1 MNKKY
6 LTPTTI
12 FIEMGTLP
20 ILAGSDPTPSVNVIN
35 EQDATNVDFKNR
47 YMNDGSNEEMRSPER
62 IYFDNWD

>member
-6 LTPTTI
+6 LTPTTN
-12 FIEMGTLP
+12 FIEIGALP
-20 ILAGSDPTPSVNVIN
+20 ILAGSDPTSSVNVIN
-35 EQDATNVDFKNR
+35 EQGTTNVDFKNR

>member
-6 LTPTTI
+6 LTPTTN
-12 FIEMGTLP
+12 FIEIEALP
-20 ILAGSDPTPSVNVIN
+20 ILAGSDPTSSVNVIN

>member
-6 LTPTTI
+6 FTPTTV
-12 FIEMGTLP
+12 FVEMGTLP
-20 ILAGSDPTPSVNVIN
+20 ILAGSDTTPSVNVIN

>member
-6 LTPTTI
+6 LTPTTN
-12 FIEMGTLP
+12 FIEIEALP
-20 ILAGSDPTPSVNVIN
+20 ILAGSDPTSSVNVIN
-35 EQDATNVDFKNR
+35 EQDATNVDFNNR

>member
-1 MNKKY
+1 VNKKY
-6 LTPTTI
+6 LTPTTN
-12 FIEMGTLP
+12 FIEIGTLP

>member
-6 LTPTTI
+6 LTPTTN
-12 FIEMGTLP
+12 FIEIGTLP

-47 YMNDGSNEEMRSPER
+47 YMNDGSSEEMRSPER

>member
-6 LTPTTI
+6 PPPTTN
-12 FIEMGTLP
+12 FIEIGALP
-20 ILAGSDPTPSVNVIN
+20 ILAGSDPTSSVNVIN
-35 EQDATNVDFKNR
+35 EQGATNVDFNNR

>member
-12 FIEMGTLP
+12 FIEMETLP
-20 ILAGSDPTPSVNVIN
+20 ILAGSDTTPSVNVIN

-47 YMNDGSNEEMRSPER
+47 YMNDGSSEEMRSPER

>member
-6 LTPTTI
+6 LTPTTV
-12 FIEMGTLP
+12 FIEIGTLP

-47 YMNDGSNEEMRSPER
+47 YMNDGSSEEMRSPER
-62 IYFDNWD
+62 IYFDSWD

>member
-20 ILAGSDPTPSVNVIN
+20 ILAGSNPTPSVNVIN

>member
-6 LTPTTI
+6 LTPTTN
-12 FIEMGTLP
+12 FIEIEALS

>member
-12 FIEMGTLP
+12 FIEIGTLP

>member
-6 LTPTTI
+6 LTPTTN
-12 FIEMGTLP
+12 FIEIEALP
-20 ILAGSDPTPSVNVIN
+20 ILAGSDTTPSVNVIN

>member
-6 LTPTTI
+6 LTPTTN
-12 FIEMGTLP
+12 FIEIGTLP
-20 ILAGSDPTPSVNVIN
+20 ILAGSDPTSSVNVIN
-35 EQDATNVDFKNR
+35 EQDATNVDFNNR

>member
-6 LTPTTI
+6 LTPTTV

-20 ILAGSDPTPSVNVIN
+20 ILAGSDTTPSVNVIN

>member
-6 LTPTTI
+6 LTPTTV
-12 FIEMGTLP
+12 FVEMGTLP

>member
-6 LTPTTI
+6 LTPTTV
-12 FIEMGTLP
+12 FIEIGTLP

-62 IYFDNWD
+62 VYFDNWD

>member
-6 LTPTTI
+6 LTPTTN
-12 FIEMGTLP
+12 FIEIGDLP

-35 EQDATNVDFKNR
+35 EQDATNVDFKNG

>member
-6 LTPTTI
+6 LTPTTV
-12 FIEMGTLP
+12 FIEIGTLP
-20 ILAGSDPTPSVNVIN
+20 ILAGSDTTPSVNVIN

-47 YMNDGSNEEMRSPER
+47 YMNDGSSEEMRSPER

>member
-12 FIEMGTLP
+12 FIEIGTLP
-20 ILAGSDPTPSVNVIN
+20 ILAGSDTTPSVNVIN

>member
-6 LTPTTI
+6 LTPTTN
-12 FIEMGTLP
+12 FIEIEALP
-20 ILAGSDPTPSVNVIN
+20 ILAGSDPTSSVNVIN
-35 EQDATNVDFKNR
+35 EQDAMNVDFKNR

>member
-12 FIEMGTLP
+12 FIEMRTLP
-20 ILAGSDPTPSVNVIN
+20 ILAGSDTTPSVNVIN

-47 YMNDGSNEEMRSPER
+47 YMNDGSSEEMRSPER

>member
-6 LTPTTI
+6 LTPTTN
-12 FIEMGTLP
+12 FIEIEALP

-35 EQDATNVDFKNR
+35 EQGATNVDFNNG

-62 IYFDNWD
+62 IYFDSWD

>member
-12 FIEMGTLP
+12 FIEIGTLP

-35 EQDATNVDFKNR
+35 EQDATNVDFNNR

>member
-20 ILAGSDPTPSVNVIN
+20 ILAGSDTTPSVNVIN

>member
-6 LTPTTI
+6 LTPTKI
-12 FIEMGTLP
+12 FIEIGTLP